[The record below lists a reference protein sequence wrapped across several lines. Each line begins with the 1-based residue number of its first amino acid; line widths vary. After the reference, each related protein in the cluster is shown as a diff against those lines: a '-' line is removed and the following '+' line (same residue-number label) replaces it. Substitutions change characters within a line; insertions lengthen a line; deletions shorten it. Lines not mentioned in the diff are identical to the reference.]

1 MRYRHVWPGLLLLAS
16 LALLL
21 VALVRWGD
29 HFLSPGPGGGI
40 HRLLQLWAPS
50 RLPDESAPGPVVSAP
65 SAGGEAPVG
74 PSVSVP
80 PVDASAPTPAA
91 AAPAPPSPASVV
103 SGMAPA

>member
-29 HFLSPGPGGGI
+29 HFLSRGPGGGI

-65 SAGGEAPVG
+65 SAGGEAPVS
-74 PSVSVP
+74 PSV
-80 PVDASAPTPAA
+80 
-91 AAPAPPSPASVV
+91 
-103 SGMAPA
+103 